1 MDDKKWYLWV
11 SGRLSDKP
19 LICKTGG
26 GSMIGIDQKAV
37 RRLHEL
43 TTELVTIWD
52 ERIQHTKKDPHD
64 D

>member
-1 MDDKKWYLWV
+1 MTDKKWYLWV
-11 SGRLSDKP
+11 SDKTSDKP

-26 GSMIGIDQKAV
+26 GSMIGINQKAV

-52 ERIQHTKKDPHD
+52 ERIQSTNHND
-64 D
+64 